1 MYHLKLDQAFKKFSK
16 KQGLI
21 PNPAQ
26 LELVK
31 NLENLIEDT
40 KPSLLSSL
48 GNIFA
53 NKKPKGFY
61 LYGEVGSGKTM
72 IVNLFLDQFKNLR
85 VYRAHFNKFMVDV
98 HNRLHKKKMKVALFQ
113 IL

>member
-40 KPSLLSSL
+40 KPSLFSSL
-48 GNIFA
+48 GNTLWSFF
-53 NKKPKGFY
+53 GQTSSD
-61 LYGEVGSGKTM
+61 EVC
-72 IVNLFLDQFKNLR
+72 
-85 VYRAHFNKFMVDV
+85 
-98 HNRLHKKKMKVALFQ
+98 
-113 IL
+113 

>member
-1 MYHLKLDQAFKKFSK
+1 MYHLKIDQAFKKFSK

-48 GNIFA
+48 GNIFFM
-53 NKKPKGFY
+53 NLVKMMT
-61 LYGEVGSGKTM
+61 VTHTM
-72 IVNLFLDQFKNLR
+72 VM
-85 VYRAHFNKFMVDV
+85 VVFM
-98 HNRLHKKKMKVALFQ
+98 LIGL
-113 IL
+113 

>member
-1 MYHLKLDQAFKKFSK
+1 MYHLKIDQAFKKFSK

-48 GNIFA
+48 GNILQI
-53 NKKPKGFY
+53 KKQRDFIY
-61 LYGEVGSGKTM
+61 
-72 IVNLFLDQFKNLR
+72 
-85 VYRAHFNKFMVDV
+85 MVRWV
-98 HNRLHKKKMKVALFQ
+98 LAKL
-113 IL
+113 

>member
-1 MYHLKLDQAFKKFSK
+1 MYHLKIDQAFKKFSK

-53 NKKPKGFY
+53 NKKTKGI
-61 LYGEVGSGKTM
+61 VTGKQ
-72 IVNLFLDQFKNLR
+72 IG
-85 VYRAHFNKFMVDV
+85 RAHV
-98 HNRLHKKKMKVALFQ
+98 
-113 IL
+113 